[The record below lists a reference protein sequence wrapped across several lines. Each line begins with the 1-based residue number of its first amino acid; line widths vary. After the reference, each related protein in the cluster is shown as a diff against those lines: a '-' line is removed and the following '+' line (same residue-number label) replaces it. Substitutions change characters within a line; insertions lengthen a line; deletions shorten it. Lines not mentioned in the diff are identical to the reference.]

1 MWVCQRNIRDTSPTT
16 SGIKL
21 KRMEGDSLWTGSVS
35 EADTPSYAES
45 VVLESEPHFHLT
57 SDGVGSFAEVIIKKC
72 GSQIKR

>member
-1 MWVCQRNIRDTSPTT
+1 
-16 SGIKL
+16 
-21 KRMEGDSLWTGSVS
+21 MEGDSLWTGSVS